1 MVIVCPLAISV
12 EPPVTTVDSGGPG
25 QAGPADSGNALQ
37 ALVSRLRHGAGPVAR
52 LEELRLAA
60 IEDRIET
67 DLQLGRGAE
76 LAPEA
81 EELATAHPLR
91 ERLRGQLMRIRYLA
105 RRQGDALKVY
115 EDTRRLLADRLGVD
129 PSPALSAVHLAILR
143 ADPGLGQ
150 PAGNGT
156 APAPGP
162 SVYLPPRISNL
173 PAQLTSFVGRD
184 EELNR
189 LSKLLAES
197 RLVILTGPGGTGKT
211 RLAIEASARI
221 ADQMPDGAWFV
232 PLAPVGDALVVPQAV
247 LSAIGAPEAVWVAD
261 GDPVRVVLP
270 PLDRLADMLATR
282 QLVLVLDNC
291 EHLIGAVARLAGGV
305 LAEAPGVRI
314 LAQPGVSSRIGSPR
328 CQAAMSSTAS
338 SNQWLMMRAVT

>member
-1 MVIVCPLAISV
+1 MIPAARARLARPTRATPCRPWS
-12 EPPVTTVDSGGPG
+12 
-25 QAGPADSGNALQ
+25 PACGTRPA
-37 ALVSRLRHGAGPVAR
+37 PVAR

-60 IEDRIET
+60 TEDRIET

-91 ERLRGQLMRIRYLA
+91 ERLRGQLMRILYLA
-105 RRQGDALKVY
+105 GRQGDALKVY

-221 ADQMPDGAWFV
+221 ADQMPDGVWFV
-232 PLAPVGDALVVPQAV
+232 PLARWGTRWSYPRPCCPR
-247 LSAIGAPEAVWVAD
+247 SAHRKRSGSRTGIRSGWSCRRWTGWPTCW
-261 GDPVRVVLP
+261 P
-270 PLDRLADMLATR
+270 PASWSWCWTT
-282 QLVLVLDNC
+282 
-291 EHLIGAVARLAGGV
+291 
-305 LAEAPGVRI
+305 
-314 LAQPGVSSRIGSPR
+314 VS
-328 CQAAMSSTAS
+328 T
-338 SNQWLMMRAVT
+338 